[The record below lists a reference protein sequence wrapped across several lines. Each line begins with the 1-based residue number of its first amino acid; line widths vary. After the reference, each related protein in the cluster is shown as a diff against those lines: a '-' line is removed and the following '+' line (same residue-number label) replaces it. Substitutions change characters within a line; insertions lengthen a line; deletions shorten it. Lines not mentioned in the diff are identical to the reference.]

1 MDGNIIGRPIK
12 NNIGKQIKLRQQ
24 IHGAGY
30 NDNSISR
37 TPEVLNFLNNRNSWI
52 KFASGVSITDNER
65 LKDLQKLENNDYLN

>member
-37 TPEVLNFLNNRNSWI
+37 TPEV
-52 KFASGVSITDNER
+52 
-65 LKDLQKLENNDYLN
+65 